1 MRLQILQSLLQVV
14 MRAKIGI
21 QERYEGGDLSA
32 RLSWSR
38 EAREAGQLAEACERY
53 SGQVHANKGK
63 RNGKAR
69 PSEHGKME
77 WKENEKRIVTHI
89 SNGKCCI

>member
-53 SGQVHANKGK
+53 SGQA
-63 RNGKAR
+63 AR
-69 PSEHGKME
+69 LHGIGSAPAEHVSSSF
-77 WKENEKRIVTHI
+77 KELQGELEAIVARYR
-89 SNGKCCI
+89 